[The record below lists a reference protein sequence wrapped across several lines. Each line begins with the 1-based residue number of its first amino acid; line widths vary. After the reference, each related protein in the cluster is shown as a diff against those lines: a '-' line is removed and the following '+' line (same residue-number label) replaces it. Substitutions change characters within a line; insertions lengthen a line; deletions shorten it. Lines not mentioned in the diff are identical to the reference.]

1 MRDRVPLKMIMM
13 MSTLFVTVPIL
24 LIIGLSIVVVNIL
37 TLSTIFTSPQLI
49 KPGNYPIISFL
60 VTALIQGFF
69 VVPAYCIKQL
79 RLDFTSN
86 WICDVFRFPYFLCS
100 HLLTLNLVIVC
111 IDRII
116 AIRFPLR
123 YDAIVTKCN
132 MMMAICAKTFAVL
145 IIDLLPFANGNANDE
160 CLYVP
165 WPSWSITVVVI
176 TVFIPI
182 IFLTLTYAWI
192 WLIALRVAEHAPS
205 TKCDERASLKIKI
218 TAKVTKMLELR
229 ATKTTSLL
237 VGVFVICWAPSAV
250 YYLVEN
256 LCNDCI
262 TVLFSKKV
270 RNIVS
275 LSVKLIS
282 FSSSIISPFVY
293 CWRTRE
299 FQREFKKGLTRR
311 HWRAARIALTFMKW
325 TGKQNGVD
333 NSVHENI
340 EGSYDVLKHR
350 AKEKMLQ
357 VVGRKGYNNCL
368 FNNQPLRNRNRG
380 CLECGRGVHECDFES
395 ESARR
400 NNFNIGKNKRSLQ
413 TTAL

>member
-1 MRDRVPLKMIMM
+1 MMVM
-13 MSTLFVTVPIL
+13 MSTLFVIAPIL
-24 LIIGLSIVVVNIL
+24 SIIALSIVVVNIL
-37 TLSTIFTSPQLI
+37 TLSTIFTSPQLL

-60 VTALIQGFF
+60 LTALIQGFF

-79 RLDFTSN
+79 RLDFTST
-86 WICDVFRFPYFLCS
+86 WICDVFRFPYFVCS

-111 IDRII
+111 VDRII
-116 AIRFPLR
+116 AIRLPLR

-132 MMMAICAKTFAVL
+132 MMTAICAETVAVL
-145 IIDLLPFANGNANDE
+145 ITDMLPFANGNANDE

-182 IFLTLTYAWI
+182 VFLTLTYAWI

-256 LCNDCI
+256 LCSNCP
-262 TVLFSKKV
+262 TVLFSRKAKS
-270 RNIVS
+270 IVS
-275 LSVKLIS
+275 LSVKLVS

-299 FQREFKKGLTRR
+299 FQREFKRSLTRR
-311 HWRAARIALTFMKW
+311 HWRAARIALSFMRW
-325 TGKQNGVD
+325 AGKEKGMD
-333 NSVHENI
+333 NSLHENP
-340 EGSYDVLKHR
+340 EGNHDVLQHSAR
-350 AKEKMLQ
+350 EKMLA
-357 VVGRKGYNNCL
+357 VVGRKGYSNCL
-368 FNNQPLRNRNRG
+368 FDLQLLRNRNRA
-380 CLECGRGVHECDFES
+380 CSECGRGVHECDFES

-400 NNFNIGKNKRSLQ
+400 ITFDIGMDERSLQ
-413 TTAL
+413 ITAL